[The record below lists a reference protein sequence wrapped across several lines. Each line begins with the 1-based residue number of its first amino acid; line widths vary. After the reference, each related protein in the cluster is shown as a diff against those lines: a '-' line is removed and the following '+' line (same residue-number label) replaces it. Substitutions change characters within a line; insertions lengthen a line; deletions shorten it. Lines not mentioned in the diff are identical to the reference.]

1 MKWFIFCSFIFI
13 NVAAKRTFEGYKV
26 YKISPKNVNELN
38 FVKDLER
45 DGIGQL
51 WDDQVNVDFEA
62 RIMVKPD
69 NVENFLNKMDSSGVG
84 YKVMIGDLQR
94 VINEQMQPNQIRSSS
109 YLSYSWDR
117 YHDLDTIYKWLD
129 EIVEQYPNIVTSV
142 VMGQSV
148 EGRDIKGIVINYKPE
163 KEHKTIG
170 MIEGTLHARE
180 WISPAVVNWIV
191 KEFLTSDD
199 PGVRIMA
206 ENIEWHIFPV
216 VNPDGYVYTF
226 TTNRMWRK
234 NRSTYNFQSCSAF
247 GLDDDM
253 SNGIDLNRNFNFH
266 WMSTGASDNP
276 CTNTYAGPSAFSEPE
291 ARAIANYVLGLK
303 DQGRFIYYYG
313 FHSYTQLFVIP
324 YSHVNISGVL
334 EADNYSDMY
343 EIAVRGAEKAK
354 ERYNTTYRVGIAA
367 EILYPMSGTSFDW
380 VKHEANVAV
389 SYLIELRDLGEY
401 GFLLP
406 PAQIIPN
413 SLEIMDALIEM
424 DRVTRLLGYY
434 SKSTLI
440 LGSFNALV
448 LSIVLA
454 ILIR

>member
-26 YKISPKNVNELN
+26 YKISPKNVNEVR
-38 FVKDLER
+38 FVKDLQR

-216 VNPDGYVYTF
+216 VNPDGY
-226 TTNRMWRK
+226 
-234 NRSTYNFQSCSAF
+234 
-247 GLDDDM
+247 
-253 SNGIDLNRNFNFH
+253 
-266 WMSTGASDNP
+266 
-276 CTNTYAGPSAFSEPE
+276 
-291 ARAIANYVLGLK
+291 
-303 DQGRFIYYYG
+303 
-313 FHSYTQLFVIP
+313 LFVIP

-440 LGSFNALV
+440 LV
-448 LSIVLA
+448 VDVK
-454 ILIR
+454 